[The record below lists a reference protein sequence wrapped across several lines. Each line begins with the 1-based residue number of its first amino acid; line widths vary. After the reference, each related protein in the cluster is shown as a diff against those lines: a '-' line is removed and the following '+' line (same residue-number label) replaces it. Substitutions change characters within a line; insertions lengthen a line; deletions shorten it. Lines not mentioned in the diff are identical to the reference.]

1 MSLMEILQRYGN
13 ATAGRNQDTADV
25 DFDQV
30 AGEASPDVLGQG
42 VGDAFRSDDTPPFED
57 MVSRMFGNSNPQERA
72 GVLNQ
77 LLRSMGPAV
86 ISALGSGILGRI
98 SQQSRA
104 EAPQVTPEQAAQ
116 LTPEQVREIAAR
128 AKENDPGV
136 LDRIGGYYAQHPQL
150 VKSLGSAA
158 LAIALAGVS
167 NRMRKH

>member
-1 MSLMEILQRYGN
+1 MSLMDILQRYSN
-13 ATAGRNQDTADV
+13 SAGVRNQDTADG

-30 AGEASPDVLGQG
+30 YGETSPDVLGQG

-57 MVSRMFGNSNPQERA
+57 MVSRMFGQSNPQQQA

-86 ISALGSGILGRI
+86 ISALGGGILGRI

-104 EAPQVTPEQAAQ
+104 GVPQVTPDQASQ
-116 LTPEQVREIAAR
+116 LTPEQVKEIAAS
-128 AKENDPGV
+128 AKQNDPSV
-136 LDRIGGYYAQHPQL
+136 LDRIGGYYAEHPQL
-150 VKSLGSAA
+150 VKTLGSAA